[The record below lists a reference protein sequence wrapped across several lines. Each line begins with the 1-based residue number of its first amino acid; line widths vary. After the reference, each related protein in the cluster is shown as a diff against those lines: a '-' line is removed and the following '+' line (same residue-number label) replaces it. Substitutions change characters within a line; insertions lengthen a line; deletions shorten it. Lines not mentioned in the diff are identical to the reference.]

1 MTDTTDAREV
11 PPRHPLTSEP
21 AGACPEHHNGP
32 FLGNSG
38 VQGRGG
44 GTLGY
49 RGRAEGQSTYPDR
62 VAQLHPP
69 PVQYTSLQ
77 APERNPSD
85 DKKMVLF

>member
-1 MTDTTDAREV
+1 M
-11 PPRHPLTSEP
+11 
-21 AGACPEHHNGP
+21 
-32 FLGNSG
+32 
-38 VQGRGG
+38 
-44 GTLGY
+44 GY
-49 RGRAEGQSTYPDR
+49 RGLAEGQSTYPDR